1 MDTVGET
8 VLLASA
14 KKGKKKNWSVCCQ
27 QMSAQQLFDI
37 CDHVVHGRQRSLP
50 LVPAG

>member
-27 QMSAQQLFDI
+27 QMSAQQLFDQGYPFYVTWEF
-37 CDHVVHGRQRSLP
+37 HP
-50 LVPAG
+50 